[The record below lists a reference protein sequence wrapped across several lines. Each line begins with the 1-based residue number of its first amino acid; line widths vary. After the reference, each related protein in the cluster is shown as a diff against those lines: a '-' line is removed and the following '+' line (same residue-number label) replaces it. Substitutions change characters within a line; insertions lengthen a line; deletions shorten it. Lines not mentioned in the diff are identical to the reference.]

1 MKNTGLKSFLFKI
14 FIFGMIVFPLVS
26 SADPQILVQEEEIG
40 FEIIPENPE
49 PYDEVTIN
57 LNSYATDLDKAI
69 ISWQNSAGF
78 VQSGIGKKSITFQ
91 APGPDSL
98 TYFDITISPV
108 GQTTTIRK
116 RIVINPSDIDLMWE
130 SVDALTPPFYKGKAL
145 PTIGGVLKVVAVPNS
160 NTITSG
166 IGSID
171 YTWKNNNDTIEEVS
185 GYNRNSYIFKNSLF
199 DKTSNIEVQASSV
212 SGNYNASKKIEIST
226 FNPVL
231 NFYKKSPTDGIL
243 FNIATN
249 NDYIMTEDQATFVA
263 YPYYLATKGN
273 EGFFDYKWI
282 INDEEITTPNKKSEI
297 TIRPTS
303 RDGYIDIG
311 LTIENMQ
318 ELFQKV
324 TNNFIINL

>member
-1 MKNTGLKSFLFKI
+1 MI
-14 FIFGMIVFPLVS
+14 GMIIFPFATN
-26 SADPQILVQEEEIG
+26 ADPQIMVQEEEIS
-40 FEIIPENPE
+40 FEIIPANPE
-49 PYDEVTIN
+49 PYDEVTII
-57 LNSYATDLDKAI
+57 LNSYAADLDKAI

-78 VQSGIGKKSITFQ
+78 VESGIGKKSITFQ

-98 TYFDITISPV
+98 TYFDVSISIV
-108 GQTTTIRK
+108 GQTTTIKK
-116 RIVINPSDIDLMWE
+116 RIIINPSDIDLMWE

-145 PTIGGVLKVVAVPNS
+145 PTTGSVLKVVAVPNS

-171 YTWKNNNDTIEEVS
+171 YTWKNSDDTIEEVS

-199 DKTSNIEVQASSV
+199 DKTSNIEVLASSV
-212 SGNYNASKKIEIST
+212 SGNYSASKKIEIPT

-243 FNIATN
+243 FNIALTE
-249 NDYIMTEDQATFVA
+249 DYLMIEDQATFVA
-263 YPYYLATKGN
+263 YPYYLAMKEN
-273 EGFFDYKWI
+273 NRAFDYKWF
-282 INDEEITTPNKKSEI
+282 INDSEIATPDKKSEI

-303 RDGYIDIG
+303 RDGYIDVG
-311 LTIENMQ
+311 LRIENLQ

>member
-14 FIFGMIVFPLVS
+14 FMIGMIIFPFATN
-26 SADPQILVQEEEIG
+26 ADPQIMVQEEEIS
-40 FEIIPENPE
+40 FEIIPANPE
-49 PYDEVTIN
+49 PYDEVTII
-57 LNSYATDLDKAI
+57 LNSYAADLDKAI

-78 VQSGIGKKSITFQ
+78 VESGIGKKSITFQ

-98 TYFDITISPV
+98 TYFDVSISIV
-108 GQTTTIRK
+108 GQTTTIKK
-116 RIVINPSDIDLMWE
+116 RIIINPSDIDLMWE

-145 PTIGGVLKVVAVPNS
+145 PTIGSVLKVVAVPNS

-171 YTWKNNNDTIEEVS
+171 YTWKNSDDTIEEVS

-199 DKTSNIEVQASSV
+199 DKTSNIEVLASSV
-212 SGNYNASKKIEIST
+212 SGNYSASKKIEIPT

-243 FNIATN
+243 FNIALTE
-249 NDYIMTEDQATFVA
+249 DYLMIEDQATFVA
-263 YPYYLATKGN
+263 YPYYLAMKEN
-273 EGFFDYKWI
+273 NRAFDYKWF
-282 INDEEITTPNKKSEI
+282 INDSEIATPDKKSEI

-303 RDGYIDIG
+303 RDGYIDVG
-311 LTIENMQ
+311 LRIENLQ

>member
-1 MKNTGLKSFLFKI
+1 MI
-14 FIFGMIVFPLVS
+14 GMIIFPFATN
-26 SADPQILVQEEEIG
+26 ADPQIMVQEEEIS
-40 FEIIPENPE
+40 FEIIPANPE
-49 PYDEVTIN
+49 PYDEVTII
-57 LNSYATDLDKAI
+57 LNSYAADLDKAI

-78 VQSGIGKKSITFQ
+78 VESGIGKKSITFQ

-98 TYFDITISPV
+98 TYFDVSISIV
-108 GQTTTIRK
+108 GQTTTIKK
-116 RIVINPSDIDLMWE
+116 RIIINPSDIDLMWE

-145 PTIGGVLKVVAVPNS
+145 PTIGSVLKVVAVPNS

-171 YTWKNNNDTIEEVS
+171 YTWKNSDDTIEEVS

-199 DKTSNIEVQASSV
+199 DKTSNIEVLASSV
-212 SGNYNASKKIEIST
+212 SGNYSASKKIEIPT

-243 FNIATN
+243 FNIALTE
-249 NDYIMTEDQATFVA
+249 DYLMIEDQATFVA
-263 YPYYLATKGN
+263 YPYYLAMKEN
-273 EGFFDYKWI
+273 NRAFDYKWF
-282 INDEEITTPNKKSEI
+282 INDSEIATPDKKSEI

-303 RDGYIDIG
+303 RDGYIDVG
-311 LTIENMQ
+311 LRIENLQ